1 LLGTCNEVMLTVN
14 VVISI
19 YFQMYM
25 KSRLNCIL
33 LRSNAFLRT
42 TDTVCSKEGSDD
54 DIQIIEDDYDELF
67 NNMETVEESSPK
79 KRFKLT

>member
-1 LLGTCNEVMLTVN
+1 
-14 VVISI
+14 
-19 YFQMYM
+19 
-25 KSRLNCIL
+25 
-33 LRSNAFLRT
+33 
-42 TDTVCSKEGSDD
+42 VCSKEGSDD